1 MDTPLS
7 NTAVATPAPAPAPV
21 APAAAAPTPA
31 PYTPPPSSGGNG
43 IMQTIKSLNWVE
55 MGFGILGALGLYY
68 TIYYYKYS
76 ASLQKTAFN
85 EMQNKV
91 DELNIKVSDISSSM
105 ESKKD
110 PVSSQ
115 LF

>member
-7 NTAVATPAPAPAPV
+7 NTAVATPTPAPV
-21 APAAAAPTPA
+21 TPAAAAPTPA
-31 PYTPPPSSGGNG
+31 PPPPSSGGNG

-110 PVSSQ
+110 PVASQ
-115 LF
+115 LQF